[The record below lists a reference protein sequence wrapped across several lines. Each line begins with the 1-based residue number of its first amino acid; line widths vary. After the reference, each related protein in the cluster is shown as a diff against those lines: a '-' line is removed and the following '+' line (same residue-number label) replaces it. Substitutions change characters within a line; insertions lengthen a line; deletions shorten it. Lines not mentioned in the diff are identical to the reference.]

1 MNKEDMAYG
10 LVYIGVFFWLMYLL
24 FFAEGYD
31 EFEWYYYFFGLV
43 IYPALGIYSFRLYII
58 DFFKS
63 NRDNISFKFNK
74 RKKVMK
80 NKSRKSLFES
90 SFFQYLKANPIVLA
104 VVILVAAFFLWK
116 LITIFSCTTSYGVSF
131 SECILILQNMG

>member
-1 MNKEDMAYG
+1 MNKGDMAYG
-10 LVYIGVFFWLMYLL
+10 LAYIGVFFWLMYLL

-58 DFFKS
+58 DLFKS
-63 NRDNISFKFNK
+63 NSDKINFKFNK

-80 NKSRKSLFES
+80 NKSKKSLFES
-90 SFFQYLKANPIVLA
+90 AFFQYLKNNQIVTAVLILVLA
-104 VVILVAAFFLWK
+104 FVFWK
-116 LITIFSCTTSYGVSF
+116 LLSIFSCMSHNYYSF
-131 SECILILQNMG
+131 GYCLYIDMIR

>member
-1 MNKEDMAYG
+1 MNKGDMAYG
-10 LVYIGVFFWLMYLL
+10 LAYIGVFFWLMYLL

-31 EFEWYYYFFGLV
+31 EFEWYYYFFYLV

-63 NRDNISFKFNK
+63 NSDKINFKFNK

-80 NKSRKSLFES
+80 NKSKKSLFES
-90 SFFQYLKANPIVLA
+90 AFFQYLKNNQIVTAVLILVLA
-104 VVILVAAFFLWK
+104 FVFWK
-116 LITIFSCTTSYGVSF
+116 LLSIFSCMSHNYYSF
-131 SECILILQNMG
+131 GYCLYIDMIR